1 MTPIKTKAE
10 EMLFLKYYKWMHF
23 DDVIPEVVVKDYLN
37 DLKAFKNGISK

>member
-1 MTPIKTKAE
+1 MIPIKTKAE

-37 DLKAFKNGISK
+37 DLKAFKNGKRI